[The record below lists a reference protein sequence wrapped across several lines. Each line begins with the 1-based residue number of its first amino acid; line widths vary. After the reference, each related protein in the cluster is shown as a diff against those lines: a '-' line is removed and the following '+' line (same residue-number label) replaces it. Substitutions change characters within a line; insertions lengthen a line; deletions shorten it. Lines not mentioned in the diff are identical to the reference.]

1 MLKRQLLKDR
11 QQHCIKRLFSLS
23 LSLFD
28 FSMEE
33 GGFTLIGKKGRPCK
47 AYRKEAVN
55 AKAARTMKTATEE
68 GEGIVILPCTCES
81 SDARIK
87 SVNKRLTKAIS
98 TLRTNGYWDAL
109 KASFGASAAAATT
122 TTTNDFHELISYGI
136 GNFCCTRISLL
147 QFAVFLLIKEEL
159 CEPDTVT
166 SAYDPAF
173 GEVCKGV
180 CALRGVTV
188 IEKDERA
195 AHPCTEPTL
204 FYMPHCDLF
213 MYENVISAN
222 WIKNEK
228 KDDSEEGEKDE
239 KATNKSGEEYDG
251 YVDPKITIIG
261 NSFLSYIERFDS
273 VAAKKNPHISS
284 CESCLVEKPIVFAG
298 AADSNTMN
306 AFNNTSVH
314 RFVNKSN

>member
-1 MLKRQLLKDR
+1 
-11 QQHCIKRLFSLS
+11 
-23 LSLFD
+23 
-28 FSMEE
+28 MEE
-33 GGFTLIGKKGRPCK
+33 GGFTLVGRRGKPCK

-55 AKAARTMKTATEE
+55 AKAARMMRVA
-68 GEGIVILPCTCES
+68 GENGEAGGIVILPCTCEAT
-81 SDARIK
+81 DARVK
-87 SVNKRLTKAIS
+87 SVNKRLNKAIS

-109 KASFGASAAAATT
+109 KASLAATIPD
-122 TTTNDFHELISYGI
+122 DFREVVSYGI
-136 GNFCCTRISLL
+136 GNFCCTRVSLL
-147 QFAVFLLIKEEL
+147 QFAAFLLIKEEL
-159 CEPDTVT
+159 CGPDTKI

-173 GEVCKGV
+173 GDVCRGV

-195 AHPCTEPTL
+195 AHSCAESTL

-222 WIKNEK
+222 WIEEEEEVKEEEVKEGDKGGKEEEKEK
-228 KDDSEEGEKDE
+228 KKHC
-239 KATNKSGEEYDG
+239 
-251 YVDPKITIIG
+251 YVDPKVVIIG

-284 CESCLVEKPIVFAG
+284 CEACLTEKPIVYTSQSS
-298 AADSNTMN
+298 DPSIMN

-314 RFVNKSN
+314 RFINKSE